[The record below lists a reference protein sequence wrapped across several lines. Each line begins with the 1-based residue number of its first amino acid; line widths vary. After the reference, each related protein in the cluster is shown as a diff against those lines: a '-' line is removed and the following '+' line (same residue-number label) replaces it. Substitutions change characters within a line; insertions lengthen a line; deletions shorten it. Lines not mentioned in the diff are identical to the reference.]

1 MFDKITEKLDQAIDE
16 KGIKT
21 NVVFEFTPETY
32 TSIIFVGTI
41 LILISFA
48 MKEVFARF
56 LGSK

>member
-1 MFDKITEKLDQAIDE
+1 MFDKITEKLDQAID
-16 KGIKT
+16 KDGIKT

-41 LILISFA
+41 LILISFS

-56 LGSK
+56 FGTK